1 MDEDLLIAPPF
12 EPPTP
17 KRQTDAELIMAGFCP
32 NADARGSL
40 ASAC

>member
-17 KRQTDAELIMAGFCP
+17 KRQADTELIMARL
-32 NADARGSL
+32 ARMPTREHL
-40 ASAC
+40 